1 MKSSEFRKIGRSY
14 WGGSVEPG
22 LHFFDEDFQFHDGQ
36 TGEKLFLVLG
46 TLGSVSLVAKTTSKQ
61 HGRGLVFGCQPKDRF
76 HNFYLPPGSCY
87 LKANTWI
94 CLDEFYEL
102 EHKVML
108 QKRFDGKVKPVCDLI
123 PALLRQIQDCA
134 LISLDLTPAQ
144 HAIVLACLASVS

>member
-1 MKSSEFRKIGRSY
+1 LNP
-14 WGGSVEPG
+14 GSI
-22 LHFFDEDFQFHDGQ
+22 FFDEDFQFHDGQ

-76 HNFYLPPGSCY
+76 HNFYLPPRSCY
-87 LKANTWI
+87 LKASTWI

-108 QKRFDGKVKPVCDLI
+108 QKRFNGKVKPVCDLS
-123 PALLRQIQDCA
+123 PALLSFVR
-134 LISLDLTPAQ
+134 L
-144 HAIVLACLASVS
+144 